1 MRPESRF
8 RYPVRVPGPS
18 GPAGLLAAVM
28 LVVFSAAAS
37 AGTLAS
43 RIEAVLHA
51 KDSLHST
58 SIGID
63 VRRVPSGD
71 EIYSSGGRTPMI
83 PASNMKLLTT
93 GAALRVLGPDAVFET
108 AFGWDG
114 DRVVIVGDGDP
125 GLGDPAL
132 LDRNDPPMTVDDQL
146 ERIARALA
154 SAGPGRVGEI
164 VLDTRMFDDNRVHPV
179 WPRDQLNKWY
189 CAEVAGLNFHT
200 NVLTFYLS
208 AGDDRNAV
216 AGVTP
221 VVRLEPVIEGIGRWI
236 SIDNHAKTVSKGR
249 HTAWVARAVGTRAA
263 NEFTIFG
270 DVRLGA
276 SAGIDAAVH
285 DPPAFLG
292 SLIAEHLAALGVE
305 IPRDNEGR
313 PVVRRAAANEAFGG
327 FKPAVVV
334 RTAMPD
340 ILKRANTN
348 SQNLYAEALIKRLAY
363 EVTHEP
369 GSWQSGAAVIRMLIT
384 DDLGPEYANTTTI
397 DDGSGLSRGNRVAP
411 ATLTA
416 WLADLAGRP
425 GIGDAFLE
433 SLPEPGEGT
442 LRRRFKGDTIRNRV
456 YAKSGSINGVRCLSG
471 YVIAGHGDAV
481 AFSVMVNNITHGR
494 QIRDALELHEGVV
507 LAIDSWMSA
516 LPAKAP
522 ETADALGG

>member
-1 MRPESRF
+1 MRVHISALERPL
-8 RYPVRVPGPS
+8 
-18 GPAGLLAAVM
+18 GLLLIG
-28 LVVFSAAAS
+28 LVCLLTPL
-37 AGTLAS
+37 AGAGQTLAS
-43 RIEAVLHA
+43 RIEAAMHA
-51 KDSLHST
+51 KDSLQST
-58 SIGID
+58 AIGID
-63 VRRVPSGD
+63 VREVPSGAS
-71 EIYSSGGRTPMI
+71 IYSSGGRKPMI

-114 DRVVIVGDGDP
+114 DRIVIIGDGDP

-146 ERIARALA
+146 AQIARELA
-154 SAGPGRVGEI
+154 AAGPGRVGEI
-164 VLDTRMFDDNRVHPV
+164 VLDSRIFDENRVHPT

-208 AGDDRNAV
+208 TGGDRKAV

-221 VVRLEPVIEGIGRWI
+221 IVRLEPAVEGVGRWI
-236 SIDNHAKTVSKGR
+236 SIDNKAKTVAKGR

-285 DPPAFLG
+285 DPPVFLG
-292 SLIAEHLAALGVE
+292 SLLGEHLAAVGVE
-305 IPRDNEGR
+305 IPLDDEGR
-313 PVVRRAAANEAFGG
+313 PVVRGARPEEAFDA
-327 FKPAVVV
+327 FAPAVVV

-340 ILKRANTN
+340 ILQRANTN
-348 SQNLYAEALIKRLAY
+348 SQNLYAEALIKRLAF

-369 GSWQSGAAVIRMLIT
+369 GSWKSGAAVIRMLIT
-384 DDLGPEYANTTTI
+384 DDLGPEMANTTTI

-411 ATLTA
+411 GTLTA

-442 LRRRFKGDTIRNRV
+442 LRHRFKGDTIRNHV

-471 YVIAGHGDAV
+471 YVIADNGNAV

-507 LAIDSWMSA
+507 LAIDSWIST
-516 LPAKAP
+516 LPAKTP

>member
-1 MRPESRF
+1 MRPVSRF
-8 RYPVRVPGPS
+8 RYPVRV
-18 GPAGLLAAVM
+18 AGLPGLI
-28 LVVFSAAAS
+28 VVAFLLFVPVFAS
-37 AGTLAS
+37 AQTLES
-43 RIEAVLHA
+43 RIEAALRA
-51 KDSLHST
+51 KDSLQST
-58 SIGID
+58 TIGVD
-63 VRRVPSGD
+63 VRRVPSGE
-71 EIYSSGGRTPMI
+71 EIYSSGGRSPMI

-114 DRVVIVGDGDP
+114 DRVVIIGDGDP

-154 SAGPGRVGEI
+154 KSGPRRASEI
-164 VLDTRMFDDNRVHPV
+164 VLDDRIFDGARVHPG
-179 WPRDQLNKWY
+179 WPIDQLNKWY

-221 VVRLEPVIEGIGRWI
+221 IVRLEPAVDGVGRWI
-236 SIDNHAKTVSKGR
+236 SIRNKAKTVSKGR
-249 HTAWVARAVGTRAA
+249 HTAWVARAVGARAA
-263 NEFTIFG
+263 NEFTVFG
-270 DVRLGA
+270 EVRLGA

-292 SLIAEHLAALGVE
+292 SLLAEHLEALGVAV
-305 IPRDNEGR
+305 PRDAEGR
-313 PVVRRAAANEAFGG
+313 PVVRRPSVNERFEG
-327 FKPAVVV
+327 FKPAAVV

-340 ILKRANTN
+340 LLKRANTN
-348 SQNLYAEALIKRLAY
+348 SQNLYAEALLKRIAY

-411 ATLTA
+411 GTLTA

-425 GIGDAFLE
+425 GIGDAFVE

-442 LRRRFKGDTIRNRV
+442 LRRRFRGDTIRNRV

-471 YVIAGHGDAV
+471 YVMSDNGNAV
-481 AFSVMVNNITHGR
+481 AFSVMVNDITHGG

-507 LAIDSWMSA
+507 LAIDSWLST
-516 LPAKAP
+516 LPAGAP